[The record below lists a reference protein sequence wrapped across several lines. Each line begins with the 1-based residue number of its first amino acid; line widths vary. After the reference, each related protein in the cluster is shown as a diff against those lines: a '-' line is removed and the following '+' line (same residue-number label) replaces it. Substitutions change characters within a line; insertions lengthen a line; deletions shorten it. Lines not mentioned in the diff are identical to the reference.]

1 MSAAVY
7 MPIVIA
13 GETVDVPVAKE
24 GDVWRAYA
32 TFQGREI
39 EIRNALMSAALDQW
53 RRQANESANE

>member
-7 MPIVIA
+7 MPIVIT
-13 GETVDVPVAKE
+13 GETVDVLVAKE
-24 GDVWRAYA
+24 CDVWRAYA

-39 EIRNALMSAALDQW
+39 ESRDALMSAALDRR